1 MSAGTR
7 RDAVARRSGIETGA
21 LLAYSGVQFTA
32 RAHAAVA
39 VGLVRLTDPRLP
51 HPPGASRRRRRRG
64 LRRHEGRWSLFRD
77 SALRMPSKM
86 GSSSPAHRRPDGTDA
101 GNGEGRVEARPAL
114 TAECASR
121 GPRPAPG
128 GQRRTTL
135 GVRGVLH
142 SLDALLDRLE
152 SRSEHGCGQLRYAL
166 AIADSGFDPFLDQ
179 PLL

>member
-1 MSAGTR
+1 MVTIQGL
-7 RDAVARRSGIETGA
+7 G
-21 LLAYSGVQFTA
+21 L
-32 RAHAAVA
+32 AHAFKD
-39 VGLVRLTDPRLP
+39 GLK
-51 HPPGASRRRRRRG
+51 
-64 LRRHEGRWSLFRD
+64 LRQKR
-77 SALRMPSKM
+77 PVV
-86 GSSSPAHRRPDGTDA
+86 AHRRPDGTDA

-128 GQRRTTL
+128 EQPRTTL

-152 SRSEHGCGQLRYAL
+152 SRSEHGGSQLGYAS
-166 AIADSGFDPFLDQ
+166 AVADSGFDPFLDQ

>member
-1 MSAGTR
+1 MR
-7 RDAVARRSGIETGA
+7 RDAVARRSLETRA

-39 VGLVRLTDPRLP
+39 VGLVRLTGPRLP

-64 LRRHEGRWSLFRD
+64 LRRHEGRWSLYRD

-86 GSSSPAHRRPDGTDA
+86 GTSSPVVAHRRPDGTDA

-121 GPRPAPG
+121 GAHPAARE
-128 GQRRTTL
+128 QRRTAL

-142 SLDALLDRLE
+142 GLDAFHYRLE
-152 SRSEHGCGQLRYAL
+152 SRSENSGCQLGHAF
-166 AIADSGFDPFLDQ
+166 AIVDSGFDPFLDQ